1 LSERPGSERPRSESP
16 GLRLRFFLFFALI
29 GIGGALA
36 VIGAMVLLARQ
47 GEALRLDHFVLFG
60 GAAAA
65 VVLGLATWVWLKFDE
80 RVARPLLAVANH
92 LRAAAHA
99 RAERAMPAGTARHL
113 GPLGPAVGELTAAM
127 AEARREVDR
136 TIAEATARTE
146 EQRQQ
151 LATILRDLQQGVVI
165 CNLEHQVL
173 LYNQR
178 ALEIL
183 HVAGDIGLGRSFFGV
198 VTAQPFRHALVRLAN
213 RFSSGRHTDHP
224 DGLAC
229 LVIGATKL
237 GNYTLKGRVSLT
249 VGRDPAGPEGER
261 AERPV
266 GYVVIFEDVTD
277 ELAAGIW
284 RDRMLHDV
292 TSDMRQRIANLGM
305 IGDLLTLGE
314 PIDADELAAAR
325 EAFLADGRILA
336 ERLDRL
342 DEISSDLLSSA
353 WPMTQVHSKTLL
365 DLIVDRRSEGRNLAV
380 ETGGDLVWLHCDS
393 ASVVDLVDR
402 LLNRTAVHAGITTFS
417 LAVTRN
423 ERRAYL
429 DLAWVGAPVPV
440 RELEAWLEER
450 LDEGLGA
457 ITGRDVLNRHKTD
470 LWCEPAGDGGARLRL
485 PLTTV
490 AIDTNRSRG
499 AVRLESRPEFYD
511 FDLFGRSVPADLGE
525 APLRALTFVVFDTET
540 TGLEPS
546 GGDKIVQLA
555 GVRIVN
561 GRLLRGEV
569 FNSLVH
575 PGRPIPSVA
584 AKVHGITDAMVATAD
599 PIGAVLPRFHRFV
612 GDAVLVAHN
621 AAFDMKFLT
630 LEQDATGVVFTNPVL
645 DTVLLGAA
653 VFGAEESLTLD
664 TLAERFDIRIASEE
678 RHTALGDALATG
690 HTLLKLLDLL
700 EAAGVRTLKQAF
712 EASEQQAAIRRAQG
726 KY

>member
-1 LSERPGSERPRSESP
+1 MSERL

-29 GIGGALA
+29 GLGGAA
-36 VIGAMVLLARQ
+36 AIAGAMVLLARQ
-47 GEALRLDHFVLFG
+47 GEAPRLDHFVLFG

-65 VVLGLATWVWLKFDE
+65 VVLGLATWVWLKFDDH
-80 RVARPLLAVANH
+80 VARPLLAIANH
-92 LRAAAHA
+92 LKTAAHA
-99 RAERAMPAGTARHL
+99 GAERAMPLATGRYL
-113 GPLGPAVGELTAAM
+113 GPLGPAIGELTAAL
-127 AEARREVDR
+127 AEARREIDR
-136 TIAEATARTE
+136 TIAEATATTE

-151 LATILRDLQQGVVI
+151 LATILRDLQEGVVI

-183 HVAGDIGLGRSFFGV
+183 HVAGDLGLGRSFFGV
-198 VTAQPFRHALVRLAN
+198 VTAQPFRHALVRLTN
-213 RFSSGRHTDHP
+213 RFRSGRHVDHP

-229 LVIGATKL
+229 LVIGATRL

-249 VGRDPAGPEGER
+249 IGRHPDGSGGEGDLE
-261 AERPV
+261 ERPV
-266 GYVVIFEDVTD
+266 GYVVIFDDVTD

-305 IGDLLTLGE
+305 IGDLLTLDG
-314 PIDADELAAAR
+314 PIDDEEKAAAR
-325 EAFLADGRILA
+325 EVFQADGRILA

-353 WPMTQVHSKTLL
+353 WPMTQVHSRTLL
-365 DLIVDRRSEGRNLAV
+365 DLIIQRRSEGRTLEV

-393 ASVVDLVDR
+393 ASIVDLADR
-402 LLNRTAVHAGITTFS
+402 LLNRTAVHAATTTFR
-417 LAVTRN
+417 LTVTRQ
-423 ERRAYL
+423 ERQAYL
-429 DLAWVGAPVPV
+429 DLAWSGASVPV

-470 LWCEPAGDGGARLRL
+470 LWCERMGDDGARLRL

-490 AIDTNRSRG
+490 EVDNSRSRG
-499 AVRLESRPEFYD
+499 GTRLAARPEFYD

-525 APLRALTFVVFDTET
+525 APLRSLTFVVFDTET

-575 PGRPIPSVA
+575 PGRAIPGVA

-599 PIGAVLPRFHRFV
+599 PIAEVLPRFHRFV

-621 AAFDMKFLT
+621 AAFDMKFLS
-630 LEQDATGVVFTNPVL
+630 LEQAAAGVAFTNPVL

-653 VFGAEESLTLD
+653 VFGATESLTLD
-664 TLAERFDIRIASEE
+664 ALAERFDIRIASEE

-700 EAAGVRTLKQAF
+700 EAAGVHTLKQAV

>member
-1 LSERPGSERPRSESP
+1 MSERPGSERF
-16 GLRLRFFLFFALI
+16 GLRLRFFLVFALI
-29 GIGGALA
+29 GVGGALA
-36 VIGAMVLLARQ
+36 VIGAMILLAHQ
-47 GEALRLDHFVLFG
+47 GEALRVDHFVLFG

-65 VVLGLATWVWLKFDE
+65 VVLGLAIWAWLRIDE

-92 LRAAAHA
+92 LKAAAHA
-99 RAERAMPAGTARHL
+99 GAERAMPEGTARHL
-113 GPLGPAVGELTAAM
+113 GLLGQAVGELTAAM

-136 TIAEATARTE
+136 TIARATAATE

-198 VTAQPFRHALVRLAN
+198 VTAQPFRHALVRLTN

-249 VGRDPAGPEGER
+249 VGRDPATPGSE
-261 AERPV
+261 ERPV

-305 IGDLLTLGE
+305 IGDLLTMEGG
-314 PIDADELAAAR
+314 IDDAERAAAR
-325 EAFLADGRILA
+325 ETFLADGRILA

-353 WPMTQVHSKTLL
+353 WPMTQVHAQTLL
-365 DLIVDRRSEGRNLAV
+365 DLIVDRRSEGRSLTV

-393 ASVVDLVDR
+393 ASIVDLVDR
-402 LLNRTAVHAGITTFS
+402 LLNRTAVHAATASFT
-417 LAVTRN
+417 LTLTRQ

-429 DLAWVGAPVPV
+429 DLGWAGEPVPV

-450 LDEGLGA
+450 LDEGLGS

-470 LWCEPAGDGGARLRL
+470 LWCEPRGGDGARLRL
-485 PLTTV
+485 PLATV
-490 AIDTNRSRG
+490 EVDTSRSRG
-499 AVRLESRPEFYD
+499 AGRLAARPEFYD
-511 FDLFGRSVPADLGE
+511 FDLFGRSVPADLGD
-525 APLRALTFVVFDTET
+525 APLRSLTFVVFDTET

-546 GGDKIVQLA
+546 GGDRIVQLA

-575 PGRPIPSVA
+575 PGRPIPAVA
-584 AKVHGITDAMVATAD
+584 ARVHGITDAMVATAD
-599 PIGAVLPRFHRFV
+599 PIGTVLPRFHRFV

-621 AAFDMKFLT
+621 APFDMKFLS
-630 LEQDATGVVFTNPVL
+630 LEQEAAGVVFSNPVL

-712 EASEQQAAIRRAQG
+712 AASEQQAAIRRAQG

>member
-1 LSERPGSERPRSESP
+1 MSERL

-29 GIGGALA
+29 GLGGAAA
-36 VIGAMVLLARQ
+36 VIAAMVLLARQ
-47 GEALRLDHFVLFG
+47 DEPQKLYQFVLGG

-65 VVLGLATWVWLKFDE
+65 VVLGLALWVWLKFDE
-80 RVARPLLAVANH
+80 HVARPLLAITNH
-92 LRAAAHA
+92 LKTAAHTG
-99 RAERAMPAGTARHL
+99 AERAMPGATIRYL
-113 GPLGPAVGELTAAM
+113 GPLGPAVGELTAAL
-127 AEARREVDR
+127 ASAQREVDR
-136 TIAEATARTE
+136 TIAEATAATE

-165 CNLEHQVL
+165 CNLEHRVL

-183 HVAGDIGLGRSFFGV
+183 HAAGDIGLGRSFFGV
-198 VTAQPFRHALVRLAN
+198 VTAQPFRHALVRLTN
-213 RFSSGRHTDHP
+213 RFESGRHIDHP

-229 LVIGATKL
+229 LVIGATRQ

-249 VGRDPAGPEGER
+249 IGREAEDLGGEPE
-261 AERPV
+261 ERPV
-266 GYVVIFEDVTD
+266 GYVVIFDDVTD

-305 IGDLLTLGE
+305 IGDLLTMEGS
-314 PIDADELAAAR
+314 IDAEEKAAAR
-325 EAFLADGRILA
+325 ETFLADGRNLA

-353 WPMTQVHSKTLL
+353 WPMTQVHSRTLL
-365 DLIVDRRSEGRNLAV
+365 DLIVARRSEGRALEV
-380 ETGGDLVWLHCDS
+380 LTGGDLVWLHCDS
-393 ASVVDLVDR
+393 ASIVDLVDR
-402 LLNRTAVHAGITTFS
+402 LLNRTAVHEGTAAFR
-417 LAVTRN
+417 LEVTRQ

-429 DLAWVGAPVPV
+429 DLAWEGAPVPV

-457 ITGRDVLNRHKTD
+457 ITGRDVLNRHKTE
-470 LWCEPAGDGGARLRL
+470 LWCEAMGEGRARLRL
-485 PLTTV
+485 PLVTV
-490 AIDTNRSRG
+490 EIDSSRSRG
-499 AVRLESRPEFYD
+499 GPRLAARPEFYD
-511 FDLFGRSVPADLGE
+511 FDLFERSVPADLGD
-525 APLRALTFVVFDTET
+525 APLRSLTFVVFDTET

-546 GGDKIVQLA
+546 GGDRIVQLA

-575 PGRPIPSVA
+575 PGRAIPGASS
-584 AKVHGITDAMVATAD
+584 KVHGITDAMVATAD
-599 PIGAVLPRFHRFV
+599 PIEAVLPRFHRFV

-630 LEQDATGVVFTNPVL
+630 QEQEAAGVAFTNPVL

-653 VFGAEESLTLD
+653 VFGATESLTLD
-664 TLAERFDIRIASEE
+664 ALAERFDIRIASEE

-700 EAAGVRTLKQAF
+700 EAAGVHTLKEALS
-712 EASEQQAAIRRAQG
+712 ASEQQAAIRRAQE